1 MKVALIRPPEV
12 HKYWNETRPSLSISY
27 IASYLE
33 HHGIEVKIFDA
44 NFHLWTH
51 RETVEK
57 VVKFKPDLIGI
68 TSMTH
73 EISMAHKI
81 ASLLKDSLHAVPTV
95 IGGCHVTA
103 LPRETLEEFENFTY
117 GIYGEGEQTMLALVR
132 CLQQDTTE
140 KLPEINGIVYR
151 HAQEIKINPPQKRLS
166 SEELD
171 KLPYPAFHHYYSHNR
186 ALAGKRDYYVIIS
199 SRGCPYNCAFCM
211 QVLGRQV
218 RRRSPENVVAEI
230 EYAIDR
236 YSAHTIYFLDEILL
250 FNDQLTY
257 DTLALIIKHNLPDR
271 IRWRGLTR
279 INFVNDKLINKAKEA
294 GCFALEVGIESGS
307 NEVLKRIN
315 KQITIEQA
323 EEAVK
328 IIKQAGIEVDAN
340 FILGH
345 PHETIESVKT
355 TIDFAAKLNPTTLAV
370 GIMTPYPGTKIY
382 EMALRGEGGYRLLTK
397 DWSKYD
403 KYGGNALE
411 LEGLPLQELEKWQR
425 RALLYFYLRNYRFLD
440 LFNFIIKYRK
450 AILNLFLK
458 RNRFSPE
465 N

>member
-12 HKYWNETRPSLSISY
+12 HKYWNATRPSLGISY
-27 IASYLE
+27 IASYLDY
-33 HHGIEVKIFDA
+33 HGIKVKIFDA
-44 NFHLWTH
+44 NFHSWSPQQ
-51 RETVEK
+51 TVEK
-57 VVKFKPDLIGI
+57 VLEFKPDLIGL

-73 EISMAHKI
+73 EISMGHGI
-81 ASLLKDSLHAVPTV
+81 ASLLKKRLHHVPIV

-103 LPRETLEEFENFTY
+103 LPRETLEEFINFTY
-117 GIYGEGEQTMLALVR
+117 GIYGEGEQTMLSLVR
-132 CLQQDTTE
+132 YLENENAETVH
-140 KLPEINGIVYR
+140 EINGLVYR
-151 HAQEIKINPPQKRLS
+151 HAQGITVNPPRKRLS
-166 SEELD
+166 SDELD
-171 KLPYPAFHHYYSHNR
+171 KLPYPAFHHYYSHKT
-186 ALAGKRDYYVIIS
+186 ALAGKNEHYVIIS

-218 RRRSPENVVAEI
+218 RRRSPQNVVAEI
-230 EYAIDR
+230 EFAIDR
-236 YSAHTIYFLDEILL
+236 YGVHTVYFLDEILL

-257 DTLALIIKHNLPDR
+257 DTLELMIKHHLPSH

-279 INFVNDKLINKAKEA
+279 INFVNEKLINKAKEA

-315 KQITIEQA
+315 KQITTEQA
-323 EEAVK
+323 AEAVR
-328 IIKQAGIEVDAN
+328 IIKKAGIAVDAN

-345 PHETIESVKT
+345 PLETIETVKT
-355 TIDFAAKLNPTTLAV
+355 TMRFAAKLNPTTVAI
-370 GIMTPYPGTKIY
+370 GIMTPYPGTKVY
-382 EMALRGEGGYRLLTK
+382 EMALHGEGGYRLLTK

-403 KYGGNALE
+403 KYGGKALE
-411 LEGLPLQELEKWQR
+411 LEGLPIQELEKWQR

-440 LFNFIIKYRK
+440 LFNFIITYRK
-450 AILNLFLK
+450 AILSLFLK